1 MVHVIIVNA
10 DCLLTITPKII
21 LLFTLIQPLKLK
33 SARQNL
39 SFIKLLKMLK
49 TSYLIEK
56 TL

>member
-21 LLFTLIQPLKLK
+21 LLFTLIQPSKSK
-33 SARQNL
+33 SARKNL